1 MSGNLEGDLEEAEPE
16 QGPAVLR
23 VTYFCIV
30 HRRTRAQDKA
40 REGDESSTMTKVE
53 KKNSVKANG
62 TKMFANKA
70 ETRVMFGHKEKKTS
84 ACLPVSFK
92 VMLTF

>member
-1 MSGNLEGDLEEAEPE
+1 
-16 QGPAVLR
+16 
-23 VTYFCIV
+23 
-30 HRRTRAQDKA
+30 
-40 REGDESSTMTKVE
+40 MTKVE
-53 KKNSVKANG
+53 KKDSVKANG

-84 ACLPVSFK
+84 ACLPVFFK